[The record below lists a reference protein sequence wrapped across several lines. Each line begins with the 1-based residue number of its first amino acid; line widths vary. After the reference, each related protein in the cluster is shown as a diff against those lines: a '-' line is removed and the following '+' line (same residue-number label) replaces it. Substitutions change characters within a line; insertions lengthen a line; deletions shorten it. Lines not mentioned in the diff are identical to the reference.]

1 MRILFVR
8 KESINNDFI
17 QQLLLFHSFSTA
29 IHECFNIVEHAS
41 CTLVKRMSKFDT
53 EDKKLLIFVFFAY
66 KKLFS

>member
-17 QQLLLFHSFSTA
+17 QQLLLFQSFSTA
-29 IHECFNIVEHAS
+29 IHECFNIVELYS
-41 CTLVKRMSKFDT
+41 RERTSKSDT
-53 EDKKLLIFVFFAY
+53 EDKKLLNTIIFVFFAH